1 MTAHELAKKLL
12 ELPDFEVQ
20 FVGWAAHYSAEYGA
34 DMVTVR
40 FNTVYIADVGHSD
53 KVVVI
58 SGDEVD

>member
-34 DMVTVR
+34 DMVTAR
-40 FNTVYIADVGHSD
+40 FNEIDIADVGHSET
-53 KVVVI
+53 VLAH
-58 SGDEVD
+58 